1 MAPLPP
7 SPETIILISGIN
19 GYIASH
25 IALHLLQQGYT
36 VRGTSRSASAKD
48 RLVTGPFKDYATT
61 YQHAVVKDIAAPGA
75 FDSAVQGV
83 SSIIHTASP
92 IDFSLK
98 TLEDFVGPAVQG
110 NTSILASALQHAGPQ
125 LQSFVLTSSVAAVV
139 DRWAHPFTEPYAY
152 SESDWNINGPKI
164 ASSEPFNVGIAY
176 SASKTLAERALW
188 EFVEKEKPGF
198 SCAAV
203 HPGVVI
209 GPPILFPDKPE
220 GINLTVKPIWDIY
233 TNAPYLNGKLP
244 PPVGGA
250 SWIDVRDVAEIHAWA
265 ALHPDESNGQ
275 RYLAT
280 NGKAPPQAI
289 ADLLREE
296 FPDRDIITE
305 QPGYWYQSKDE
316 EDKEKRGGLFGKKWG
331 WELGGQSVDAAK
343 MRKALGGGKEKELR
357 GYKEAVL
364 DTVAAL
370 EGHFGGGKV
379 NGTS

>member
-7 SPETIILISGIN
+7 SPDTIILISGIN

-25 IALHLLQQGYT
+25 IALCLLQQGYT

-48 RLVTGPFKDYATT
+48 RLISGPFKDYAST
-61 YQHAVVKDIAAPGA
+61 YQHAVVTDIAAPGA

-83 SSIIHTASP
+83 HAIIHTASP

-110 NTSILASALQHAGPQ
+110 NTSILTSALNHAGPQ

-152 SESDWNINGPKI
+152 SEADWNINGPKI
-164 ASSEPFNVGIAY
+164 ASSEPSTPASRTALRKPSP
-176 SASKTLAERALW
+176 SARCGKKAEGL
-188 EFVEKEKPGF
+188 
-198 SCAAV
+198 
-203 HPGVVI
+203 
-209 GPPILFPDKPE
+209 
-220 GINLTVKPIWDIY
+220 NLTVKPVWDIY
-233 TNAPYLNGKLP
+233 TNNPSLNGKLP

-250 SWIDVRDVAEIHAWA
+250 SWVDVRDVAEIHAWA
-265 ALHPDESNGQ
+265 AINPDESKGQ

-305 QPGYWYQSKDE
+305 QPGYWYQSRDE

-331 WELGGQSVDAAK
+331 WELEGQSVDAAK
-343 MRKALGGGKEKELR
+343 MRKALGGGREKELR
-357 GYKEAVL
+357 GYREAVL
-364 DTVAAL
+364 DTVRAL
-370 EGHFGGGKV
+370 EGHFG
-379 NGTS
+379 SL